1 MLLISVAELKPGL
14 ASSTCSRMPGPSN
27 NVSLGSPPNHCHSA
41 VARNASPGLDRAA
54 ADMVRTVGP
63 RKVEIPCP
71 VGPTI
76 SVLVMLIT
84 DIIIP
89 GLLQVWFD
97 SWHPPV
103 RESKS
108 LYMTARK
115 LRPLIIVHMT
125 HRLVVLALENSK

>member
-1 MLLISVAELKPGL
+1 MFLISVAELKPGL

-27 NVSLGSPPNHCHSA
+27 NVSLGSPSNHCHSA

-63 RKVEIPCP
+63 PKVEIPCP

-89 GLLQVWFD
+89 VCCRYGSILGT
-97 SWHPPV
+97 PPV

-108 LYMTARK
+108 LNMTARK

-125 HRLVVLALENSK
+125 HRLAVLALENSK